1 MVFNKTLIVLL
12 LAILGTSW
20 IPDGRSNGLASACW
34 SRTTRPDRCEEKKNP
49 TGATTEIPKEVT
61 TKVPTIDDIP
71 QEDEEFAPLTVGI
84 WVEDKYYRLPN
95 ARYYKVEIK
104 EGTARL
110 PDGRTNVLAFGW
122 FGKSVTVIR
131 CEEKKNPTEAT
142 TEIPKEVFKESTTK
156 VPTIDD
162 IPQEDEEFAP
172 LTVGIWIVDKYYRL
186 PNAPYYKLDIKEGTS
201 RSTTHLPNPYYKGGP
216 IIIKD

>member
-84 WVEDKYYRLPN
+84 WVEKIL
-95 ARYYKVEIK
+95 
-104 EGTARL
+104 
-110 PDGRTNVLAFGW
+110 
-122 FGKSVTVIR
+122 SVTQRTLLQSLRELRFACAKWGARDERLKLSVG
-131 CEEKKNPTEAT
+131 
-142 TEIPKEVFKESTTK
+142 K
-156 VPTIDD
+156 V
-162 IPQEDEEFAP
+162 DEQIASAKS
-172 LTVGIWIVDKYYRL
+172 TVGK
-186 PNAPYYKLDIKEGTS
+186 NALLKL
-201 RSTTHLPNPYYKGGP
+201 
-216 IIIKD
+216 